1 MDKER
6 QDKYDR
12 AYDALGVLA
21 KSSEYAGPEY
31 MSLRIALNH
40 LQEAEMRSRME
51 TCTPRIGS
59 I

>member
-6 QDKYDR
+6 QDAYDR
-12 AYDALGVLA
+12 AYDALRVLA
-21 KSSEYAGPEY
+21 KTSEYAGPEY
-31 MSLRIALNH
+31 MSLRVAVNH

-51 TCTPRIGS
+51 TCTPRTGS